1 VKIQWQNKKTFA
13 SALQGVIQCIQ
24 DKELPVKIE
33 AAATLSEMI
42 KAKICND
49 ELEPVLG
56 DILKAYLG
64 LMNEIE
70 NEYIVSSLDLII
82 ETFGPKMKP
91 YALDICTTLSDK
103 FITILKEFPEMDDE
117 EQEANSAI
125 AYTCLVS
132 IQTILDSI
140 SSHQDLLAKIEPK
153 LLTLI
158 AFVLESE
165 NLDYLEEGTKIFT
178 FISFYQSNIST
189 DMWKLYDMSFFAF
202 DKWAYDFGECKEKKF
217 THRFFTSF

>member
-1 VKIQWQNKKTFA
+1 
-13 SALQGVIQCIQ
+13 
-24 DKELPVKIE
+24 
-33 AAATLSEMI
+33 
-42 KAKICND
+42 
-49 ELEPVLG
+49 
-56 DILKAYLG
+56 
-64 LMNEIE
+64 
-70 NEYIVSSLDLII
+70 
-82 ETFGPKMKP
+82 MKP

-202 DKWAYDFGECKEKKF
+202 DKWAYDFGECKKKKF